1 MRTHVLRIIAIS
13 LLGVCLLCGLAKM
26 AMKNENSKKS
36 CDNAC
41 GALMFVALAL
51 IGVSQLSDEK
61 EKYEGYD
68 ASSAKKQEIAKLT
81 DMWIDKVTKK
91 NDPKAVAKMFCKDGN
106 LVATVSQVI
115 REGDNIRKYFD
126 FFAKLPEI
134 EVKDKKYSISKITPD
149 VYVNTAFI
157 TWKWKG
163 LTKPIVVRMTFVFR
177 NKCIFQLHASV
188 VPELNEPLKN
198 ISGLP

>member
-13 LLGVCLLCGLAKM
+13 LLGACLLCGLAKM
-26 AMKNENSKKS
+26 AMKNENSKKT

-41 GALMFVALAL
+41 GALMFMALAL
-51 IGVSQLSDEK
+51 VGVSQLNDEK
-61 EKYEGYD
+61 EKYEGYEV
-68 ASSAKKQEIAKLT
+68 SHKKRQQIANLT
-81 DMWIDKVTKK
+81 DKWINNVTKK
-91 NDPKAVAKMFCKDGN
+91 NDPKAIAKMFCKDGN
-106 LVATVSQVI
+106 LVATVSQII

-134 EVKDKKYSISKITPD
+134 EAKDRKYSIREITPD

-163 LTKPIVVRMTFVFR
+163 LDEPIVVRMTFVFR
-177 NKCIFQLHASV
+177 NNCIFQLHASA
-188 VPELNEPLKN
+188 VPELNKSLKK

>member
-61 EKYEGYD
+61 EKYEHTD
-68 ASSAKKQEIAKLT
+68 KKQEIANLT
-81 DMWIDKVTKK
+81 DKWINNVTKK
-91 NDPKAVAKMFCKDGN
+91 NDPKTVAKMFCRDGN
-106 LVATVSQVI
+106 LVATVSQII
-115 REGDNIRKYFD
+115 RKGDNIRKYFD

-134 EVKDKKYSISKITPD
+134 EVKDRKYSISKITPD

-163 LTKPIVVRMTFVFR
+163 LDEPIVVRMTFVFR
-177 NKCIFQLHASV
+177 NKCIFQLHASAL
-188 VPELNEPLKN
+188 PELNESLKK

>member
-61 EKYEGYD
+61 EKYEHTD
-68 ASSAKKQEIAKLT
+68 KKQEIANLT
-81 DMWIDKVTKK
+81 DKWINNVTKK
-91 NDPKAVAKMFCKDGN
+91 NDPKAVAKMFCRDGN
-106 LVATVSQVI
+106 LVATVSQII
-115 REGDNIRKYFD
+115 RKGDNIRKYFD

-134 EVKDKKYSISKITPD
+134 EVKDRKYSISKITPD

-163 LTKPIVVRMTFVFR
+163 LDEPIVVRMTFVFR
-177 NKCIFQLHASV
+177 NKCIFQLHASAL
-188 VPELNEPLKN
+188 PELNESLKK

>member
-61 EKYEGYD
+61 EKYEHAD
-68 ASSAKKQEIAKLT
+68 KKQEIANLT
-81 DMWIDKVTKK
+81 DKWINNVTKK
-91 NDPKAVAKMFCKDGN
+91 NDPKAVAKMFCRDGN
-106 LVATVSQVI
+106 LVATVSQII

-134 EVKDKKYSISKITPD
+134 EVKDRKYSISKITPD

-163 LTKPIVVRMTFVFR
+163 LDEPIVVRMTFVFR
-177 NKCIFQLHASV
+177 NKCIFQLHASAL
-188 VPELNEPLKN
+188 PELNESLKK

>member
-61 EKYEGYD
+61 EKYEHTD
-68 ASSAKKQEIAKLT
+68 KKQEIANLT
-81 DMWIDKVTKK
+81 DKWINIVTKK
-91 NDPKAVAKMFCKDGN
+91 NDPKAVAKMFCRDGN
-106 LVATVSQVI
+106 LVATVSQII
-115 REGDNIRKYFD
+115 RKGDNIRKYFD

-134 EVKDKKYSISKITPD
+134 EVKDRKYSISKITPD

-163 LTKPIVVRMTFVFR
+163 LDEPIVVRMTFVFR
-177 NKCIFQLHASV
+177 NKCIFQLHASAL
-188 VPELNEPLKN
+188 PELNESLKK